1 MEGLSLKEILLSY
14 NESYVLE
21 MDVEGMFG
29 VKKNK

>member
-29 VKKNK
+29 VKKKK